1 MTLRET
7 LANTVRPKRP
17 RTNSVASNNG
27 LPLNLFPFK
36 FDIPQ
41 GQRGQEIPPSFRI
54 SSAMGDPN
62 DGAPPAEDAE
72 VSYTITA
79 LWEANDGSDRA
90 LCVLPSLLQMAPGWL
105 T

>member
-7 LANTVRPKRP
+7 LANTVRPKPWRV
-17 RTNSVASNNG
+17 RSNSVMSNDG
-27 LPLNLFPFK
+27 RPPNLYPFK

-41 GQRGQEIPPSFRI
+41 VQRGQEMPPSFKL
-54 SSAMGDPN
+54 SSVMGNPN
-62 DGAPPAEDAE
+62 DGTARAEDAE

-90 LCVLPSLLQMAPGWL
+90 LCVLLPFHRRRHGD
-105 T
+105 